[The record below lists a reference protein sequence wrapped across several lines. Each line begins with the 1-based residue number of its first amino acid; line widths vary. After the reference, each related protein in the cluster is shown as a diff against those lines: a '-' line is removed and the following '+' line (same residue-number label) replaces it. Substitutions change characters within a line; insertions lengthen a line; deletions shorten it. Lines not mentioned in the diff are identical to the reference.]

1 MEASVAAS
9 VACCAAYRPV
19 PRVHPDQ
26 RGMQPSLLP
35 WPRRV
40 TPALG
45 HYQRVLDQQDA
56 RPVTCDLTTRYEA
69 LLDRV
74 LWYHAMLPL
83 TSEGLVPCCCGCS
96 A

>member
-56 RPVTCDLTTRYEA
+56 RPVTCA
-69 LLDRV
+69 V
-74 LWYHAMLPL
+74 GWYHATYLPRGMVL
-83 TSEGLVPCCCGCS
+83 LFYLV
-96 A
+96 AW